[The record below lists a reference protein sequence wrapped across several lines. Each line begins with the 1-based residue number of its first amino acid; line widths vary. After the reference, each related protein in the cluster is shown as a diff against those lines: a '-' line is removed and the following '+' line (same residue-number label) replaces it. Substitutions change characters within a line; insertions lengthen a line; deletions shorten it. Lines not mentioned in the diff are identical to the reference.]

1 MLFNIELSRTSAYLH
16 ESTNMSGNT
25 PSLTAGTWTIEPS
38 HSSVGF
44 TVRHL
49 GLSKV
54 RGQFNSFAGELII
67 AEDQQASSVSAT
79 VELSSIDT
87 NSADRDGHL
96 QSTDFFGVESN
107 PQMTFVSSGVTN
119 SSLTG
124 DLSINGVTKSVTFDL
139 DFHGVVVD
147 GYGVTRAGFSAA
159 GEILRS
165 DFGIAFNM
173 PIGLDGMLISDKVN
187 IELEIQA
194 TPAA

>member
-1 MLFNIELSRTSAYLH
+1 
-16 ESTNMSGNT
+16 MSETLT
-25 PSLTAGTWTIEPS
+25 PGTWAIEPS

-54 RGQFNSFAGELII
+54 RGQFNSFSGELTI
-67 AEDQQASSVSAT
+67 AEDQTASSVSAT

-87 NSADRDGHL
+87 NNADRDGHL
-96 QSTDFFGVESN
+96 QSTDFFGVEAN
-107 PQMTFVSSGVTN
+107 PQMTFSSTGVTN

-124 DLSINGVTKSVTFDL
+124 DLTINGVTKSVTFDL

-147 GYGVTRAGFSAA
+147 GYEVTRAGFSAE

-194 TPAA
+194 TPSS